1 MLPALRHDPHNS
13 LSAVSVPDLHPEL
26 ELLQITFAH
35 APICAT
41 GLLFEWR
48 DFFPPPPNTGNI
60 YGCQTNEKDKATVG
74 ENIYIC
80 NLQSDGEEHI

>member
-1 MLPALRHDPHNS
+1 MFPTLRHDPHNS

-41 GLLFEWR
+41 ALLFERR
-48 DFFPPPPNTGNI
+48 DFTPPPPNT
-60 YGCQTNEKDKATVG
+60 QATFMDVKPMKKTRQQWG
-74 ENIYIC
+74 KIYIC